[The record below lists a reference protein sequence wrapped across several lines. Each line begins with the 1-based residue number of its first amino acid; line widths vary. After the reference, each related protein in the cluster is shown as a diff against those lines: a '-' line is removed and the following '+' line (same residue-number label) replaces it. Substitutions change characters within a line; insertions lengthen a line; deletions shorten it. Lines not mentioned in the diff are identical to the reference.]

1 MLTFERTLAPLLAPA
16 GDNQPFWIHPREMYR
31 CFEADTRIGSGD
43 NYSLPCEVDE
53 EWWWQGRPLLKEKAP
68 ESVPTH
74 NASALAREVRY
85 VALVQLP
92 YGQR

>member
-1 MLTFERTLAPLLAPA
+1 MLTFERTLAPLLASA
-16 GDNQPFWIHPREMYR
+16 GNDQPLWLHPCKMFR
-31 CFEADTRIGSGD
+31 CLEADTRVSSSD
-43 NYSLPCEVDE
+43 DYSLPCEVDE
-53 EWWWQGRPLLKEKAP
+53 EWRWQGRPLLKEKAP
-68 ESVPTH
+68 ECVPSH